1 VPSREKWVYY
11 GAYRTSPKPVLVPTN
26 LVKHAEALHE
36 IAHAKRDKVLL
47 SGNSRTRT
55 LQRISRLA
63 RPYPGKDVAI
73 AFDIWDSAE
82 FLHKQASRKKPH
94 ENEPHWRIMWK

>member
-1 VPSREKWVYY
+1 M
-11 GAYRTSPKPVLVPTN
+11 
-26 LVKHAEALHE
+26 KHAEALHE

-55 LQRISRLA
+55 LQRINRLA

-73 AFDIWDSAE
+73 AFDTWDSAE
-82 FLHKQASRKKPH
+82 FLHKQGEARKKPH
-94 ENEPHWRIMWK
+94 KNEPTRE